1 MMFVCRQTSHSAGSA
16 DASFWYLR
24 IFALSLF
31 LLQKCVLALN
41 FAASLN
47 LTWLFEHSQSRWCL
61 YNATLAWISVVW
73 SSGGA
78 RGSAVCGLL
87 SRHCWFWFPVFG
99 KTAVLHNMWHRRTD
113 MSSLSFFFF
122 QISSASGCEL
132 LFCQGVKWLW
142 QIYDQSRL
150 WKCTL
155 KALMP
160 VYQDALN
167 QNRILLAS
175 RTQ

>member
-78 RGSAVCGLL
+78 RGLAVCGLP

-113 MSSLSFFFF
+113 MGSLSFFFF
-122 QISSASGCEL
+122 SNQFSI
-132 LFCQGVKWLW
+132 WLW
-142 QIYDQSRL
+142 TTVLSGSQMALTNL
-150 WKCTL
+150 WSVTPL
-155 KALMP
+155 EMHFEST
-160 VYQDALN
+160 DAGLSG
-167 QNRILLAS
+167 RS
-175 RTQ
+175 